1 MAGGGA
7 RRGTLVIHYGTGHRR
22 PAPRAR
28 QPRDEPRSCGS
39 QPAHQSLLDRRLSC
53 RPLPCAIIGRTSCF
67 RTDRRRTPMP
77 PTIESGHESGIS
89 LSLSDAAVVKGMLAR
104 GDRQHDIA
112 AWFGVNGGR
121 IAEIATGVKFGSVA
135 PAPPDELPPRG
146 PYPCGRDTHLALEAL
161 AAAQKVLSAAE
172 AVIYAYA
179 KGH

>member
-77 PTIESGHESGIS
+77 PTIESGHESV
-89 LSLSDAAVVKGMLAR
+89 LLAR
-104 GDRQHDIA
+104 AVERDVAQILVRELDDEVVATLKEEAKAHDRSLEGEVRAILKD
-112 AWFGVNGGR
+112 
-121 IAEIATGVKFGSVA
+121 VA
-135 PAPPDELPPRG
+135 DRAKR
-146 PYPCGRDTHLALEAL
+146 H
-161 AAAQKVLSAAE
+161 KE
-172 AVIYAYA
+172 AVA
-179 KGH
+179 KIEKLRAGFAGRR